1 MEAKEKNKEKSIALT
16 MVILIVLI
24 IVMFLLIRCLE
35 KIENNQ
41 KIPTGNIDIFDIVF
55 GECTSDE
62 KCKCDDSKKDNN
74 TSSNDDTQSQ
84 INSEVV
90 VYDKDKK
97 YSNNT
102 QLNIF
107 TQASYYVLNGV
118 IAPESENT
126 YQFIIR
132 NNNAFNIEYDIE
144 IVEENKY
151 NINMKYR
158 LKANGKYVVGSD
170 NTYVSANELNQYNQK
185 LQSKNYTV
193 YTLDWKW
200 VESEND
206 TQIGTNVEANY
217 KLELKMLASQY

>member
-1 MEAKEKNKEKSIALT
+1 MVKAKERNREKSIALT
-16 MVILIVLI
+16 IIVLIVLI
-24 IVMFLLIRCLE
+24 IIMFLLIRCLE

-41 KIPTGNIDIFDIVF
+41 RVPTGNIDIFDIVF
-55 GECTSDE
+55 GECSSDDE
-62 KCKCDDSKKDNN
+62 CNETKKGYNS
-74 TSSNDDTQSQ
+74 TESQ
-84 INSEVV
+84 VSSEVV
-90 VYDKDKK
+90 IYDEHKK

-107 TQASYYVLNGV
+107 TQASYYVLKGV

-132 NNNAFNIEYDIE
+132 NNNSFNIKYDIE
-144 IVEENKY
+144 VVEENEY

-158 LKANGKYVVGSD
+158 LKSNGKYVVGSED
-170 NTYVSANELNQYNQK
+170 TYVSADELNQYNQK
-185 LQSKNYTV
+185 LQSKEYTV

-206 TQIGTNVEANY
+206 TQIGTNIEANY
-217 KLELKMLASQY
+217 KLGLKMLASQY